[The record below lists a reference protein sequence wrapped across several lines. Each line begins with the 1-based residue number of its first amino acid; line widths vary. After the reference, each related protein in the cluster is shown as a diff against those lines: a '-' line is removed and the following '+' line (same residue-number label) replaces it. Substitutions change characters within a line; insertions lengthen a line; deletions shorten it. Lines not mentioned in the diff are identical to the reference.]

1 MRIVINTPN
10 GKIGRNLALRLLDAG
25 VALTVISRNAQNV
38 ADLAKRGATV
48 VEGSSDDAAVLD
60 RAFEGASALFW
71 LTPPAARPDFLEWAE
86 GMGRLAARKAKQ
98 HGVKR
103 VVVLSSIGAQTGR
116 GTGPVGALLAVEEAF
131 KAAVPDVTILRPGYF
146 MENLLREV
154 QGLASAGSI
163 FLPLPSDRKLPFV
176 ATADI
181 GDKAA
186 EVLLD
191 GAWKGH
197 RYVGVHGPRD
207 VTYAEV
213 AGVLSEVLG
222 KPVRF
227 VQVTMADAR
236 KAMAGAG
243 VPGFMTDL
251 ILELYQSVTEGR
263 MDPAE
268 PRSTE
273 TTTPTTLAQWAK
285 DNLVPALTRAGDE
298 ARR

>member
-10 GKIGRNLALRLLDAG
+10 GKIGRNLALRLLNAG
-25 VALTVISRNAQNV
+25 VALTVISRNAENV

-71 LTPPAARPDFLEWAE
+71 LTPPPARPDFLEWAE
-86 GMGRLAARKAKQ
+86 GMGRLAAQKARQ

-154 QGLASAGSI
+154 PGLVSASSI
-163 FLPLPSDRKLPFV
+163 FLPLPAERRLPFV

-181 GDKAA
+181 GGKAA

-197 RYVGVHGPRD
+197 RYIGVHGPRD
-207 VTYAEV
+207 LSYVEV
-213 AGVLSEVLG
+213 SGLLSEVLG

-227 VQVTMADAR
+227 VQVSLVDAR

-251 ILELYQSVTEGR
+251 FLELYQSVPEGR

-273 TTTPTTLAQWAK
+273 TTTPTTLTQWAK
-285 DNLVPALTRAGDE
+285 EVLVPALKQGGGEKRP
-298 ARR
+298 